1 MRGVCNQ
8 TWLNPPMDGCK
19 GDYITKL
26 WEKKIQKKKKKSL
39 LQGIVGKGMMLG
51 QKLTI
56 LLNTYLRLC

>member
-26 WEKKIQKKKKKSL
+26 WEKKIQKKKKKADCM
-39 LQGIVGKGMMLG
+39 GEWGRG
-51 QKLTI
+51 
-56 LLNTYLRLC
+56 